1 MKYIF
6 DHRIGTSISINNIN
20 FLLCPKN
27 ASTTLKETVGA
38 ERIMYSDDA
47 DFIFLVRDP
56 YERFIS
62 GVFTNIVNRTQLKFK
77 DTDNSPKDADY
88 MATFYS
94 VIPGMIDDH
103 KPMEIDEHTNRQVD
117 FLPENYMKKTNIK
130 YYKLNDFTLENILNM
145 EVKHINSQ
153 KTKPLFVEISSM
165 VKDYMFLFLEEK
177 FRKTYAMDQLLY
189 DNAE

>member
-6 DHRIGTSISINNIN
+6 DHKIGTSISINNTN

-27 ASTTLKETVGA
+27 ASTTLKEIEGA
-38 ERIMYSDDA
+38 KRLMYSDDK

-56 YERFIS
+56 YERFVS
-62 GVFTNIVNRTQLKFK
+62 GVFTNIVNTTLLKF
-77 DTDNSPKDADY
+77 TDKSPKEADY

-117 FLPENYMKKTNIK
+117 FLPPNYMKKTNIK
-130 YYKLNDFTLENILNM
+130 YYKLNKNTLENILNM
-145 EVKHINSQ
+145 KVEHANSQ
-153 KTKPLFVEISSM
+153 KNKMLFIEMSSM
-165 VKDYMFLFLEEK
+165 IKDYMFLFLEEK
-177 FRKTYAMDQLLY
+177 FRKTYAMDQNLY
-189 DNAE
+189 DNAK